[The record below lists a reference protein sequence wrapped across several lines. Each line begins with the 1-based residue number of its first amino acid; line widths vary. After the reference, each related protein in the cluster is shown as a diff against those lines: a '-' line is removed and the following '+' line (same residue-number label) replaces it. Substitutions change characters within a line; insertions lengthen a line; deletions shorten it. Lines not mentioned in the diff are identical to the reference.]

1 MTQSRKRRGLFHAMG
16 GLLVLAAALG
26 GCREEEQGR
35 ILIFNKGDYA
45 GKPDTP
51 RSAEAVLAQ
60 RDRVRRQS
68 GLGGIG
74 HGSGESRAA
83 DVRPPSNAAGSTPAE
98 LLRLRGQKQ
107 NFN

>member
-1 MTQSRKRRGLFHAMG
+1 MG
-16 GLLVLAAALG
+16 GLLVLVAALG

-35 ILIFNKGDYA
+35 ILIFDKGNYA

-51 RSAEAVLAQ
+51 RSADAKLAQ
-60 RDRVRRQS
+60 RERMRRQS
-68 GLGGIG
+68 GLGGI
-74 HGSGESRAA
+74 GSGESRAA